1 MEKDY
6 YLLGEILWGM
16 KEYFHNPNKLDY
28 LKKFLQIDSECYIG
42 DVNELYFSLGN
53 NYNPNEN
60 RELWLRDRYIIAKD
74 DNNNYIIGAP
84 HSRHSLKFYSV
95 IYKSKN
101 GLRIF
106 DDEFGICIKPEMMRE
121 FHEEYTKITDSA
133 NGVRDYRI
141 DLGSFD
147 GLSHCTIDIG
157 MGSFVFQAFN
167 FSGTPQ
173 YERDKRRFFI
183 IYDNLNDKI
192 RFWGEDPDE
201 NIIETLIKILT
212 IKIPKELLHSSHQQM
227 IENSGVLNISDITN
241 ITYTLLA
248 KGVYY
253 IDNNEILEQ
262 RNKKEEKG
270 TTLVKKRIPTK
281 K

>member
-1 MEKDY
+1 MAKDY

-28 LKKFLQIDSECYIG
+28 LKKFLQIDKERYVG

-53 NYNPNEN
+53 NYDPNEN
-60 RELWLRDRYIIAKD
+60 RELCLLDRYIIAKD
-74 DNNNYIIGAP
+74 DNNNYIIGSP
-84 HSRHSLKFYSV
+84 SSRHSLKFYPV

-121 FHEEYTKITDSA
+121 FHEEYTRITNSA
-133 NGVRDYRI
+133 NSVRDYRI

-157 MGSFVFQAFN
+157 MGSFVFQAGN

-173 YERDKRRFFI
+173 YEKDKRRFFI
-183 IYDNLNDKI
+183 YYNNLYDKI
-192 RFWGEDPDE
+192 GFCCEILDE
-201 NIIETLIKILT
+201 NVIETLKKILT
-212 IKIPKELLHSSHQQM
+212 IKIPKKLLHSSHQQM
-227 IENSGVLNISDITN
+227 IENSGVLDSAEQTICDI
-241 ITYTLLA
+241 A
-248 KGVYY
+248 KICAPLDEKFYY
-253 IDNNEILEQ
+253 IDTEILEQ
-262 RNKKEEKG
+262 QKAQKLIKK
-270 TTLVKKRIPTK
+270 
-281 K
+281 